1 MELRVKKRRSPS
13 GSPRTTPWRTTTRFS
28 GRTKRDFFEES
39 AARGGLTSQLELDH
53 RRLVTKLSTSYS
65 KLSPTRLPTLRVPPY
80 ASLTSSDPAVFSSNF
95 KPFSFKRETT
105 AGFKTAPPPPLC
117 FPAPGTSSRSPFA
130 PESSARRVCN
140 RSIASVF
147 RSPWKSMY
155 IFPLPLFRFSKMA
168 FAAFAFAS
176 CIERCAA
183 LTSSSFARPP
193 ALSPAS
199 NNASFSLA
207 NRSARCAC
215 ASASCLNFLPA
226 APS

>member
-1 MELRVKKRRSPS
+1 
-13 GSPRTTPWRTTTRFS
+13 
-28 GRTKRDFFEES
+28 
-39 AARGGLTSQLELDH
+39 
-53 RRLVTKLSTSYS
+53 
-65 KLSPTRLPTLRVPPY
+65 
-80 ASLTSSDPAVFSSNF
+80 
-95 KPFSFKRETT
+95 
-105 AGFKTAPPPPLC
+105 
-117 FPAPGTSSRSPFA
+117 
-130 PESSARRVCN
+130 
-140 RSIASVF
+140 
-147 RSPWKSMY
+147 MY

-168 FAAFAFAS
+168 FAAFALAS

-207 NRSARCAC
+207 NCSARRAC